1 MTETVKTISTSAE
14 TEATA
19 AKASPRA
26 AEETEALPA
35 TETPSE
41 VAEVA
46 EKNPTVR
53 VSKTSS
59 LRKLIGFCI
68 KKVES
73 NEVVTIQ
80 ALNLCVHK
88 AIVLSSIVRDRVG
101 NVS

>member
-19 AKASPRA
+19 AKASPRP

-41 VAEVA
+41 VVEVA